1 MRVRKAVI
9 PAAGMGTRFL
19 PATKAQPKEMLPLV
33 DKPIIQYVVEEA
45 VASGIQDILIITGR
59 GKRSIEDHFD
69 RNVELELLLEDRN
82 AKLLATIRQL
92 GDLADIHFIRQK
104 QPLGLGHA
112 IYQARRHVGNE
123 PFAVLLGDE
132 VFMANPPCL
141 KQLLDVH
148 ERVGGSVIA
157 VQPVPVEEVSR
168 YGVIA
173 PAPAG
178 EMAADGVTSRLTAAE
193 AAASGEAVPRQAG
206 GRLLRAMDLVE
217 KPPVA
222 EAPSDLAIVGRYVLD
237 PAIFAILAELPPGRN
252 GEIQLT
258 DGLRELNRFSPVY
271 GYEPVGR
278 RFDVGDKL
286 GYIGA
291 TIELALSRPD
301 LGKGLE
307 AYLRGMETEGP
318 SPARATDGVDGW
330 ASQR

>member
-9 PAAGMGTRFL
+9 PAAGLGTRFL

-45 VASGIQDILIITGR
+45 IASGIHDIIIVTGR

-69 RNVELELLLEDRN
+69 RNLELELVLGDRN
-82 AKLLATIRQL
+82 AELLATVRQL
-92 GDLADIHFIRQK
+92 GDMADIHFIRQK

-112 IYQARRHVGNE
+112 IYQAHRHVGDE

-132 VFMANPPCL
+132 VFMADPPCL

-148 ERVGGSVIA
+148 EQVGGSVIA
-157 VQPVPVEEVSR
+157 VRPVPVEEVSR
-168 YGVIA
+168 YGIIASEPMGDVRCSGVIA
-173 PAPAG
+173 PDFARR
-178 EMAADGVTSRLTAAE
+178 RLH
-193 AAASGEAVPRQAG
+193 
-206 GRLLRAMDLVE
+206 RALDLVE

-222 EAPSDLAIVGRYVLD
+222 EAPSNLAIVGRYVLD
-237 PAIFAILAELPPGRN
+237 PKIFTILEDLPPGRN
-252 GEIQLT
+252 GEVQLT
-258 DGLRELNRFSPVY
+258 DGLQLLNRFSPVY
-271 GYEPVGR
+271 GYEPAAR

-307 AYLRGMETEGP
+307 AYLRGLEAGRMLANTG
-318 SPARATDGVDGW
+318 D
-330 ASQR
+330 